1 MIDQLTLLVDK
12 SLVVAENISGRTRY
26 RLLETVRQYHLDKLF
41 ESDESDAARSRH
53 RDHYRSMAGALDAP
67 AQSGHEQRIDQAELE
82 MDNLRSAFAWSLEN
96 SETELALRMASSLQ
110 PLWMSRGRMTE
121 GMAWL
126 ETALAD
132 ANAQT
137 VSPAIQLRAHADKSF
152 LLNSLGFVGSV
163 DEAGQ
168 TLARAREIADPT
180 LVIRA
185 LVARGAA
192 ALTPSTQRGRTST
205 RRRLWPGKSATPGC

>member
-1 MIDQLTLLVDK
+1 
-12 SLVVAENISGRTRY
+12 
-26 RLLETVRQYHLDKLF
+26 
-41 ESDESDAARSRH
+41 
-53 RDHYRSMAGALDAP
+53 
-67 AQSGHEQRIDQAELE
+67 
-82 MDNLRSAFAWSLEN
+82 
-96 SETELALRMASSLQ
+96 MASSLQ

-137 VSPAIQLRAHADKSF
+137 VSPAIQVRAHADKSF
-152 LLNSLGFVGSV
+152 LLDSLGFVGSV
-163 DEAGQ
+163 DEAEQ
-168 TLARAREIADPT
+168 TLARAQEIADPT

-185 LVARGAA
+185 LVANVLSP

-205 RRRLWPGKSATPGC
+205 RRRPVGKSATPGC

>member
-1 MIDQLTLLVDK
+1 
-12 SLVVAENISGRTRY
+12 
-26 RLLETVRQYHLDKLF
+26 
-41 ESDESDAARSRH
+41 
-53 RDHYRSMAGALDAP
+53 
-67 AQSGHEQRIDQAELE
+67 

-137 VSPAIQLRAHADKSF
+137 VSPAIQVRAHADKSF
-152 LLNSLGFVGSV
+152 LLDSLGFVGSV
-163 DEAGQ
+163 DEAEQ
-168 TLARAREIADPT
+168 TLARAQEIADPT

-192 ALTPSTQRGRTST
+192 SAYPVDAARPYFDEAATLARQN
-205 RRRLWPGKSATPGC
+205 RRLLAAEPGSL